1 MPRFVIALLVAAA
14 ASPALAQG
22 TGRSEQ
28 QVNQI
33 NRSIEIRQQNLQNS
47 QQNQFETNQLRGEIQ
62 RQNSIAPPPPP
73 PVVPVR

>member
-1 MPRFVIALLVAAA
+1 MPRLVIALLVAAS
-14 ASPALAQG
+14 ASSALAQG

-33 NRSIEIRQQNLQNS
+33 NRSIETRQQNLQNS
-47 QQNQFETNQLRGEIQ
+47 QQNQFENNQLRGEIQ
-62 RQNSIAPPPPP
+62 RQNSIPPPPP